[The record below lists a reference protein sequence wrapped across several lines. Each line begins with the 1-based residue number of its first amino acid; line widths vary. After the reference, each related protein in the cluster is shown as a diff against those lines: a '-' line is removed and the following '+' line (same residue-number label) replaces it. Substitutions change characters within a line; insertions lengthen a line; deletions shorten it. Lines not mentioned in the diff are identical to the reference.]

1 MSERESSLSVAG
13 VVSQLERLGV
23 PRGGVLLVHSS
34 FSATGPIAGGPTG
47 LIAALTAALGP
58 DGTLVMP
65 SWTGD
70 DDSPFSPHTTPP
82 AAELGILPGTFWRL
96 PGVRR
101 SAHLFA
107 FAALGPEAEAIT
119 ADPLILP
126 PHQLGSPLGR
136 VLKRD
141 GLIVLLGV
149 GQDANTMIHLAEI
162 LGGAP
167 YRRWKHC
174 TVLADGKPR
183 RIDYGENDHCCQ
195 RFDFA
200 DEWLRAGGALHEGP
214 VGHGHARL
222 MRASDLVEP
231 VRARLEADPLI
242 FLHGPGE
249 GCYECDDARA
259 SLPG

>member
-1 MSERESSLSVAG
+1 MSKRRFDLSVDLVA
-13 VVSQLERLGV
+13 SQLERLGV
-23 PRGGVLLVHSS
+23 LEGGVLLVHSS
-34 FSATGPIAGGPTG
+34 FSTTGPIAGGPSG
-47 LIAALTAALGP
+47 LIAALTAALGL

-70 DDSPFSPHTTPP
+70 DDSPFSPLTTPP
-82 AAELGILPGTFWRL
+82 AAELGILPGTFWRF
-96 PGVRR
+96 PGVRL

-119 ADPLILP
+119 ADLLILP
-126 PHQLGSPLGR
+126 PHQLASALGR
-136 VLKRD
+136 VLERD
-141 GLIVLLGV
+141 GQIVLLGV

-167 YRRWKHC
+167 YRRRKHC
-174 TVLADGKPR
+174 TVMSDGLPQ
-183 RIDYGENDHCCQ
+183 RIDYCENDHCCQ
-195 RFDFA
+195 RFALA
-200 DEWLRAGGALHEGP
+200 DEWLRACGALREGP

-222 MRASDLVEP
+222 MRASDLVTA
-231 VRARLEADPLI
+231 VRAQLEADPLI
-242 FLHGPGE
+242 FLHAPRA